1 MLADFYGF
9 GEKIRSGAHLAAF
22 LDQKQPDTLFG
33 FIETQRRMV
42 MMERWFRLSENRTS
56 VKQEF
61 TAGLTTFAAMAY
73 ILAVNPV
80 ILSAAGMDK
89 GAVITA
95 TALSSAIMTAVMA
108 LATNYPIALAPG
120 MGMNAFLAYT
130 ICVSMGIPWQPALA
144 MTFLSGVL
152 FLVLSITGIRQRIIE
167 AIPLELKLAI
177 SAGIGLFIAFIG
189 LKNGGIIVSDPT
201 TFVRIGSLSSPACL
215 MVLGGII
222 LASVLVWRKIHGA
235 IIITVLLLTTLGL
248 FVSGGGPGQTIT
260 ARPSAIFAMPA
271 SLAPTF
277 LKLDF
282 GYVFANFGKCVPLI
296 LAILFVDVFDNMGTL
311 IGVTSRAGLLD
322 EKGNLPRV
330 GRVLAAD
337 ASAAMVGA
345 CLGTSTV
352 TSYIESAAGVEEG
365 GRTGLTTLVVSA
377 CFLLAVFLHPLFLA
391 IPAVA
396 TAPAL
401 VIVGIFMMQ
410 SVAKL
415 DLGDFTKAMP
425 AVLTMVL
432 MPLSFSI
439 SEGLAIGFVSYVAL
453 MAGIGRGREVTFVGY
468 LLAALFLAHM
478 LWR

>member
-1 MLADFYGF
+1 MG
-9 GEKIRSGAHLAAF
+9 
-22 LDQKQPDTLFG
+22 
-33 FIETQRRMV
+33 
-42 MMERWFRLSENRTS
+42 MMERWFRLSENKTS
-56 VKQEF
+56 IKQEF
-61 TAGLTTFAAMAY
+61 TAGITTFAAMAY

-80 ILSAAGMDK
+80 VLSAAGMDK

-95 TALSSAIMTAVMA
+95 TALASAIMTAVMA
-108 LATNYPIALAPG
+108 FATNYPIALAPG

-130 ICVSMGIPWQPALA
+130 ICVNMGVPWQPALA
-144 MTFLSGVL
+144 MTFISGML
-152 FLVLSITGIRQRIIE
+152 FLVISLTGIRQKIIE
-167 AIPLELKLAI
+167 AIPLEMKLAI

-189 LKNGGIIVSDPT
+189 LKNGGIIVSDPV

-222 LASVLVWRKIHGA
+222 LAAVLVWRKIHGA
-235 IIITVLLLTTLGL
+235 IILTVLLLTVIGF
-248 FVSGGGPGQTIT
+248 FVPGKEPGQTL
-260 ARPSAIFAMPA
+260 AVRPDTLIAMPA

-282 GYVFANFGKCVPLI
+282 GYVLVNLGKCIPLI

-365 GRTGLTTLVVSA
+365 GRTGLTSLVVA
-377 CFLLAVFLHPLFLA
+377 GCFLLALCLHPIFLA

-410 SVAKL
+410 STAKL
-415 DLGDFTKAMP
+415 DLGDFAKAVP

-439 SEGLAIGFVSYVAL
+439 SEGLAIGFVTYAAL
-453 MAGIGRGREVTFVGY
+453 MVGIGRGREVTGIGY
-468 LLAALFLAHM
+468 LLAALFLLHM

>member
-1 MLADFYGF
+1 MA
-9 GEKIRSGAHLAAF
+9 
-22 LDQKQPDTLFG
+22 TL
-33 FIETQRRMV
+33 
-42 MMERWFRLSENRTS
+42 ERFFRLSENKTS

-80 ILSAAGMDK
+80 ILSAAGMEK

-95 TALSSAIMTAVMA
+95 TALASAIMTAVMA
-108 LATNYPIALAPG
+108 LVTNYPLALAPG
-120 MGMNAFLAYT
+120 MGMNAFFAYT
-130 ICVSMGIPWQPALA
+130 ICISMGVPWQAALA
-144 MTFLSGVL
+144 MTFVSGML
-152 FLVLSITGIRQRIIE
+152 FLVLSLSGIRQKIIE
-167 AIPLELKLAI
+167 AIPFELKIAI

-189 LKNGGIIVSDPT
+189 LKNGGIIVSDPV
-201 TFVRIGSLSSPACL
+201 TFVRLGSLSSPASV

-235 IIITVLLLTTLGL
+235 IVLTILVLTAIGL
-248 FVSGGGPGQTIT
+248 FVPGKEPGQTL
-260 ARPSAIFAMPA
+260 AVLPDSLAAMPA

-282 GYVFANFGKCVPLI
+282 GYIVANVAKSVPLI
-296 LAILFVDVFDNMGTL
+296 IAILFVDVFDNMGTL

-322 EKGNLPRV
+322 AQGNLPRV

-365 GRTGLTTLVVSA
+365 GRTGLTALVVA
-377 CFLLAVFLHPLFLA
+377 GCFLLSLFLHPIFLA
-391 IPAVA
+391 IPPVA
-396 TAPAL
+396 IAPAL

-410 SVAKL
+410 STAKL
-415 DLGDFTKAMP
+415 DLSDFAIAVP

-439 SEGLAIGFVSYVAL
+439 SEGLSIGFVAYVG
-453 MAGIGRGREVTFVGY
+453 MMVGIGRGREVTFIAY
-468 LLAALFLAHM
+468 LLAVVFLLHM
-478 LWR
+478 LVR